1 MEFRERDLLPSSGAK
16 ITEAI
21 LALQIMYQLQDSDYY
36 ISGFF
41 VVGALVLLNL
51 WLVSLIVAAVVK
63 AFQSIR
69 AEGKSGFGGEYV
81 HMSDAIFATGG
92 ELNL

>member
-1 MEFRERDLLPSSGAK
+1 MRLSASFGAR
-16 ITEAI
+16 ITEPI
-21 LALQIMYQLQDSDYY
+21 LPLQIMYQLQDSDYY

-41 VVGALVLLNL
+41 VVAALVLLNL

-81 HMSDAIFATGG
+81 QYLLRFWLLAENWKF
-92 ELNL
+92 EQFQ